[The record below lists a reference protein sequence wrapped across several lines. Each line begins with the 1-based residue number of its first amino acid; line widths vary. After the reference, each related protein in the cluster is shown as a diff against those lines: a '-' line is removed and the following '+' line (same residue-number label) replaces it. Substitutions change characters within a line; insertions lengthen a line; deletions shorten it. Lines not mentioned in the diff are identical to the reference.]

1 MGTIKADT
9 VTGLADPNKL
19 TVPTT
24 VTVGATILTDG
35 SAGST
40 TITGEGGSTTTN
52 IQQGLC
58 KVWISMDAGQTDNNS
73 FNVSSISDDATG
85 AHTINF
91 DNDFANI
98 RHVPTMSAK
107 ESTASSHGSAGA
119 DRIVG
124 PSRVS
129 PSASL
134 LKVTAI
140 NLSNSLTDLAE
151 IAVSI
156 HGDLA

>member
-1 MGTIKADT
+1 MGTIKIDT
-9 VTGLADPNKL
+9 VTGLADTNKL

-24 VTVGATILTDG
+24 VTIGATILTDG

-91 DNDFANI
+91 DNNFGNI
-98 RHVPTMSAK
+98 RHIPTMSPK
-107 ESTASSHGSAGA
+107 ESTASNHGSAGA

>member
-1 MGTIKADT
+1 MATLKTNTLTGTST
-9 VTGLADPNKL
+9 
-19 TVPTT
+19 
-24 VTVGATILTDG
+24 
-35 SAGST
+35 AGS
-40 TITGEGGSTTTN
+40 IVVTGEGNSTTTN
-52 IQQGLC
+52 LQQGLC

-73 FNVSSISDDATG
+73 FNVSSISDEATG

-91 DNDFANI
+91 NNDFSNI
-98 RHVPTMSAK
+98 RHVPTMSPK
-107 ESTASSHGSAGA
+107 ESTGSSHGTAGA

-124 PSRVS
+124 PSRVA

-134 LKVTAI
+134 LKVTSI